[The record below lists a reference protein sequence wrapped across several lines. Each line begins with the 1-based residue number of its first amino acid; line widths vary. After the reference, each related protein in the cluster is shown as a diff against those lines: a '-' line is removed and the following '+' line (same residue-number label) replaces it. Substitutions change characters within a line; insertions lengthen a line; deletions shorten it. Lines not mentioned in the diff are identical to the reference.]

1 MHAQQSFK
9 ERPADTGNRHV
20 TTSKKSQDQI
30 CMHCCVLARVLSC
43 ARERVHRQIGVD
55 AVHSDSMLLDTGQHV
70 CKCECVRMFG
80 LSANV

>member
-1 MHAQQSFK
+1 MHAQKSFK

-20 TTSKKSQDQI
+20 TTSKKSQDV
-30 CMHCCVLARVLSC
+30 HCFVLAHVLSC
-43 ARERVHRQIGVD
+43 ARERVHSQIGVD